1 VDISQIISQVV
12 NAIIN
17 IHPWHSTVVHFPIG
31 LTGAAFLFIVLAR
44 WRRNE
49 SLEQAAF
56 FVIALAAASTIVA
69 GATGIRD
76 DLVRFDG
83 TAPFAP
89 VKIFLGITLF
99 VLTTVIAVTR
109 WRRREVLWNP
119 TTTVLYLAGFAA
131 SFLLAITLGFIGG
144 VILYGI

>member
-1 VDISQIISQVV
+1 MDIISQII
-12 NAIIN
+12 NAIVN
-17 IHPWHSTVVHFPIG
+17 IHPWHSMFVHFPIG
-31 LTGAAFLFIVLAR
+31 LTGGAFLFIVLAR

-49 SLEQAAF
+49 SLEHAAF
-56 FVIALAAASTIVA
+56 FIIALAAASTIVA

-76 DLVRFDG
+76 DLVRFEG

-89 VKIFLGITLF
+89 VKIFLGITLL
-99 VLTTVIAVTR
+99 VLTTTLAVTR
-109 WRRREVLWNP
+109 WRKREVLWNP
-119 TTTVLYLAGFAA
+119 MTTVLYLAGFAG

>member
-1 VDISQIISQVV
+1 MDINQII
-12 NAIIN
+12 NAIVN

-49 SLEQAAF
+49 SLEHAAF
-56 FVIALAAASTIVA
+56 FVIALAAVSTIVA
-69 GATGIRD
+69 GVTGMRD
-76 DLVRFDG
+76 NLVRFDG
-83 TAPFAP
+83 TAPFVP

-99 VLTTVIAVTR
+99 VLTTVMAVTR
-109 WRRREVLWNP
+109 WRKHDVLWTP
-119 TTTVLYLAGFAA
+119 TTTVLYLAGFAG

>member
-1 VDISQIISQVV
+1 MNIINQII
-12 NAIIN
+12 NAIVN
-17 IHPWHSTVVHFPIG
+17 IHPWHSMFVHFPIG

-56 FVIALAAASTIVA
+56 FAITLAAVSTVVA

-76 DLVRFDG
+76 DVVRFDG
-83 TAPFAP
+83 AAPFTS
-89 VKIFLGITLF
+89 VKILLGITLF
-99 VLTTVIAVTR
+99 LLTTTLAVTR
-109 WRRREVLWNP
+109 WRKREVLWTP
-119 TTTVLYLAGFAA
+119 ATTVLDLAGFAG
-131 SFLLAITLGFIGG
+131 SFALAITLAFIGG

>member
-1 VDISQIISQVV
+1 MNIIGQIV
-12 NAIIN
+12 NAIVN
-17 IHPWHSTVVHFPIG
+17 IHPWHSMFVHFPIG

-49 SLEQAAF
+49 SLEHAAF
-56 FVIALAAASTIVA
+56 FVIALAAVSTVVA

-76 DLVRFDG
+76 DLVRFEG

-89 VKIFLGITLF
+89 VKIFLGSTLF
-99 VLTTVIAVTR
+99 VLTTTLAVTR

-119 TTTVLYLAGFAA
+119 MTTVLYLAGFAG
-131 SFLLAITLGFIGG
+131 SFLLAITLAFIGG

>member
-1 VDISQIISQVV
+1 MNIISQII
-12 NAIIN
+12 NAIVN
-17 IHPWHSTVVHFPIG
+17 IHPWHSMFVHFPIG

-56 FVIALAAASTIVA
+56 FSITLAAVSTVVA

-83 TAPFAP
+83 AAPFTP
-89 VKIFLGITLF
+89 VKILLGITLF
-99 VLTTVIAVTR
+99 LLTTTLAVTR
-109 WRRREVLWNP
+109 WRKREVLWNP
-119 TTTVLYLAGFAA
+119 ATTVLYLAGFAG
-131 SFLLAITLGFIGG
+131 SFALAITLAFIGG

>member
-1 VDISQIISQVV
+1 VDVNQII

-17 IHPWHSTVVHFPIG
+17 IHPWHSMVVHFPIG
-31 LTGAAFLFIVLAR
+31 LTGAAFLFILLAR

-49 SLEQAAF
+49 SLEHAAF
-56 FVIALAAASTIVA
+56 FIIALAAISTIVA
-69 GATGIRD
+69 ALTGIRD
-76 DLVRFDG
+76 NLVRFEG
-83 TAPFAP
+83 TAPYVT

-99 VLTTVIAVTR
+99 LLTTSLAVTR
-109 WRRREVLWNP
+109 WRKREVLWSP
-119 TTTVLYLAGFAA
+119 ATTVLYVAGFAG